1 MPRGLSLNRLPE
13 PRRGSSLNRVPNRVP
28 NRPSTPVQ
36 EIRERIEDLKLD
48 ERLKR
53 KSAMTKDA
61 KEKER
66 ILHQADVIQR
76 MYKEL
81 EEKIARNSPTMYK
94 KKESFATRKIRA
106 QVLKRRKEAE
116 WAASMAAFKAGT
128 YKSKPYKGYH
138 EREEESEIY
147 KERARAK
154 KELKEMAENPEAFEA
169 KMKKKEE
176 EEQETALTGAFGA
189 FQKDNEMD
197 EGFMELLRQPSPA
210 KALSRKAPKEQGEVP
225 LIMPFKAMSDPG
237 RKRSKRS
244 RSKRSR
250 SKRARSANQV
260 SRGRKTPEWAKRK
273 KARPAPVRSRHTR
286 PKSALF
292 SGRYQ

>member
-1 MPRGLSLNRLPE
+1 MPRGLSLNRVPDQ
-13 PRRGSSLNRVPNRVP
+13 RRGSSLNRLPNRVP
-28 NRPSTPVQ
+28 NRPTTPVQ

-48 ERLKR
+48 EAFKR

-81 EEKIARNSPTMYK
+81 EEKIARDSPTMYK
-94 KKESFATRKIRA
+94 KKETFATRKIRA
-106 QVLKRRKEAE
+106 QVLKRRQEDK
-116 WAASMAAFKAGT
+116 WAQDIAAFKAGT
-128 YKSKPYKGYH
+128 YKSKPFKPYH

-176 EEQETALTGAFGA
+176 EERDTALSGAFGA
-189 FQKDNEMD
+189 FMEDPETKQLD
-197 EGFMELLRQPSPA
+197 EGYIELLSEPSPA
-210 KALSRKAPKEQGEVP
+210 KPKKPRKEQSEVP
-225 LIMPFKAMSDPG
+225 LMPFKAMSDPG
-237 RKRSKRS
+237 RKTKRS

-260 SRGRKTPEWAKRK
+260 SRGRKTPIWAKRK

-286 PKSALF
+286 PKSTLF
-292 SGRYQ
+292 TGRYH

>member
-1 MPRGLSLNRLPE
+1 MPRGLSLNRVPDQ
-13 PRRGSSLNRVPNRVP
+13 RRGSSLNRLPNRVP

-36 EIRERIEDLKLD
+36 EIRERIQDLKLD

-61 KEKER
+61 KERER

-76 MYKEL
+76 MYKQL

-94 KKESFATRKIRA
+94 EKEKFATRKIRA
-106 QVLKRRKEAE
+106 EVLKRKKEAE
-116 WAASMAAFKAGT
+116 WAKAIAAFKAGT
-128 YKSKPYKGYH
+128 YKSKPYKTYQ
-138 EREEESEIY
+138 ERDEEAEIY
-147 KERARAK
+147 KERARARR
-154 KELKEMAENPEAFEA
+154 ELKEMAENPQAFEA

-176 EEQETALTGAFGA
+176 EEQDTALSGAFGTFKEA
-189 FQKDNEMD
+189 LPDTKPD
-197 EGFMELLRQPSPA
+197 EGYLELLSQPSPRPP
-210 KALSRKAPKEQGEVP
+210 SPIVP
-225 LIMPFKAMSDPG
+225 AFMPFQEVKAKSDPG
-237 RKRSKRS
+237 RRSKRS
-244 RSKRSR
+244 RSKR

-286 PKSALF
+286 PKSGAKTALF